1 MSKII
6 LLHFGAFVPGI
17 QQPAKP
23 SADETDEGDGS
34 DPASDSHMTDGCK
47 GKILIFLVTI
57 YDIYKNIIYIY
68 DLIVAQY
75 FSGYDCRKR
84 CVGSA
89 DVSWPQSVGSGILK
103 VHGTLVKYYP

>member
-1 MSKII
+1 MD
-6 LLHFGAFVPGI
+6 
-17 QQPAKP
+17 AKVKY
-23 SADETDEGDGS
+23 SYFEFLY
-34 DPASDSHMTDGCK
+34 M
-47 GKILIFLVTI
+47 IFTAKM
-57 YDIYKNIIYIY
+57 YYSQIYINSCT
-68 DLIVAQY
+68 I